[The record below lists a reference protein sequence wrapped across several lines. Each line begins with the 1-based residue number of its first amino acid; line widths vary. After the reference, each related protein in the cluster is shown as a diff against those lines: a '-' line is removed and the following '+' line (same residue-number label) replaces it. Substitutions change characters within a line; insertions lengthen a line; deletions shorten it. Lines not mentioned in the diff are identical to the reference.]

1 MIKHHKLYRIV
12 LLLAIGSISWIGL
25 MLWQHNLF
33 KEITLCPIKLATG
46 YPCPAC
52 GTSRSVFEIINGHF
66 YDALYY
72 NPLGYL
78 AIIISVIIPLW
89 VTHDLLFQ
97 KITFYNFYIKT
108 EALLKKKIIYIPLI
122 LLILTNW
129 IWNLLKQM

>member
-1 MIKHHKLYRIV
+1 M

-25 MLWQHNLF
+25 MLWQHNLS
-33 KEITLCPIKLATG
+33 KEITLCPIKLTTG

-78 AIIISVIIPLW
+78 AIVLSIVILPW
-89 VTHDLLFQ
+89 VIYDVWY
-97 KITFYNFYIKT
+97 KKSSFYNFYIRI
-108 EALLKKKIIYIPLI
+108 EAHLKKKVIYIPLI